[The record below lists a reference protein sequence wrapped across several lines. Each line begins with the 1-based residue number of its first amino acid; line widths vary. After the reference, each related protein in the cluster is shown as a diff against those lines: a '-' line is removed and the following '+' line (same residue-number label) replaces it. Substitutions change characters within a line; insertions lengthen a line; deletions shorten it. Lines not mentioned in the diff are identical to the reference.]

1 MNPERSEERETDPME
16 AFSDGVFAF
25 AITLLVLNLRD
36 PAPKGGSLL
45 LGLRDDWQSFFA
57 LATSFVTVLIMWVN
71 HHPPDRSATH
81 AVERTAPV
89 VRGPDA
95 VHDPVGGQ
103 SPHRHEGSGR
113 RHLLGDVLPHGD
125 RVERPLA
132 VLCGGRRLL
141 GSDITDEEACTIT
154 RQYLVA
160 PLSAGAALAVSLLSG
175 LASVVIVLA
184 AATFFAIIATIA
196 KEE

>member
-1 MNPERSEERETDPME
+1 MLLNGLLLLFVVLMPYT
-16 AFSDGVFAF
+16 
-25 AITLLVLNLRD
+25 TLLVANHLTDTKARAAGIYSGTFFLMGIVWN
-36 PAPKGGSLL
+36 
-45 LGLRDDWQSFFA
+45 GLWRYCA
-57 LATSFVTVLIMWVN
+57 A
-71 HHPPDRSATH
+71 
-81 AVERTAPV
+81 
-89 VRGPDA
+89 
-95 VHDPVGGQ
+95 
-103 SPHRHEGSGR
+103 
-113 RHLLGDVLPHGD
+113 
-125 RVERPLA
+125 
-132 VLCGGRRLL
+132 GRRLL